1 MATESSYPYT
11 SGTTGATGSCKSF
24 STSGGKVNNW
34 DYAISPYNCF
44 NCGSQSEATMAS
56 TLASYQPL
64 SVAVDASA
72 WSSYTGG
79 VFPASACSSSSFKQ
93 NHAVVAVGY
102 TSSYWIVRNSWGTSW
117 GNAGYIYLAYGSNT
131 CGVADTVTY
140 VSV

>member
-11 SGTTGATGSCKSF
+11 SGTTGATGSCKAF
-24 STSGGKVNNW
+24 STSGGTVSSW
-34 DYAISPYNCF
+34 HYAISPCNSIS
-44 NCGSQSEATMAS
+44 CGSQSEATMAS

-79 VFPASACSSSSFKQ
+79 VFPASACSISSFKQ
-93 NHAVVAVGY
+93 NNAVVDVGY
-102 TSSYWIVRNSWGTSW
+102 TSSYWIVRNR
-117 GNAGYIYLAYGSNT
+117 GYIYLAYGSNT